1 MNTEKLLASL
11 QFHLET
17 GVFKDVPMLSPAQE
31 RIEFEMIQIARLR
44 GSYTSQQIAWK
55 LKISRRTVLRRI
67 SKIKTDSI
75 DAVWLPGY
83 LEALLP

>member
-17 GVFKDVPMLSPAQE
+17 GVFKEVPMLSPAQE

-44 GSYTSQQIAWK
+44 GSYTSQQIAW
-55 LKISRRTVLRRI
+55 
-67 SKIKTDSI
+67 
-75 DAVWLPGY
+75 
-83 LEALLP
+83 